1 MIAHS
6 LTYSLTHLH
15 LLVFPPHFTGVAS
28 SSDYRRGLGGRP
40 QTRSFTVRN
49 EHSKWLRYN
58 NPTTGSAYYCN
69 EELGV
74 CSFTPP
80 EEGIL
85 ADGTLGALVQLL
97 QHRLLI
103 DAPQL
108 TRCLKDLT
116 CFACHGLFYSR
127 SGAGV
132 LGLCDPLFDANAAG
146 RQGWLVRSRTGS
158 AARFLLRILRGECF
172 PVVLHRC
179 RRRDDLG
186 PV

>member
-1 MIAHS
+1 MFS
-6 LTYSLTHLH
+6 
-15 LLVFPPHFTGVAS
+15 PHFTGVAS

-108 TRCLKDLT
+108 THAKRPAPSLSLSLSLSLSVSLSLCGRKH
-116 CFACHGLFYSR
+116 AVY
-127 SGAGV
+127 
-132 LGLCDPLFDANAAG
+132 LGPLFE
-146 RQGWLVRSRTGS
+146 RSNLL
-158 AARFLLRILRGECF
+158 FLPWSIL
-172 PVVLHRC
+172 LS
-179 RRRDDLG
+179 
-186 PV
+186 